1 MIIFIM
7 CACTNMESSKNDDD
21 IEQNY
26 IAASANHEYKLLTMV
41 QTGVTLYVNH
51 FVKYN
56 SKEPCRTPS
65 HTRYSLVL
73 KVLNGH

>member
-1 MIIFIM
+1 M

-41 QTGVTLYVNH
+41 QIGVTLYVNH

-56 SKEPCRTPS
+56 LKEPCRTPS